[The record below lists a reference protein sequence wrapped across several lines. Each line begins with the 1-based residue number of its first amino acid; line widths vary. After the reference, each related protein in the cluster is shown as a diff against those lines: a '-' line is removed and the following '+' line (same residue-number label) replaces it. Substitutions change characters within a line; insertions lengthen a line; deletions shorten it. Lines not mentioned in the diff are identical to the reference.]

1 MNALL
6 VFVLVVI
13 EKRWLHKAN
22 CERQIMSLWGKSFL
36 RMRATSGLLL
46 LFVVFYP
53 CISGAATAKASWQAE
68 WKKTVEAAE
77 KEGKLAL
84 VAPPGDLWRKAL
96 LGFQEDYPKI
106 RVDLLAIPG
115 RDFRPRL
122 QQERQAGLYL
132 WDARVGGPS
141 ETYEWRDKNII
152 VPVRPL
158 LLLPEVLDESKY
170 IRGHLE
176 FADKTNQ
183 YTLMLVL
190 NMSKNVYINRD
201 QISEKDLNS
210 PKELTQP
217 RWKGKIAINDPRGGA
232 GLGALTVL
240 NKKYGEELVKGLL
253 SKQDLVV
260 AADYRQIGEWVV
272 RGRYPIVLGLTN
284 ESLRPF
290 TNEGVGLNVKPLSGL
305 ASLSV
310 GFGSVQVFE
319 RAPHAAAA
327 KVFVNWIMTRKAQE
341 RLAKIVGE
349 NSLRNDVPP
358 GDPDEKV
365 DPAEVENDP
374 PHQAEVVV
382 EIRRQTS
389 ALAKKLLAK

>member
-1 MNALL
+1 
-6 VFVLVVI
+6 
-13 EKRWLHKAN
+13 
-22 CERQIMSLWGKSFL
+22 MSLWGKSFIKITFSPSPFNSL
-36 RMRATSGLLL
+36 RVLSGLLL
-46 LFVVFYP
+46 FFLVVHP
-53 CISGAATAKASWQAE
+53 TVSLAAAAKSTWQAE

-84 VAPPGDLWRKAL
+84 VTPPGDLWRKAL

-170 IRGHLE
+170 IRGRLE

-183 YTLMLVL
+183 YTLMMVL
-190 NMSKNVYINRD
+190 NMSRNIYINRD
-201 QISEKDLNS
+201 QISEKDLSS
-210 PKELTQP
+210 PKELIQP

-240 NKKYGEELVKGLL
+240 NTKYGEELVKELL
-253 SKQDLVV
+253 TKQDLVV

-290 TNEGVGLNVKPLSGL
+290 TNEGVGLNVKPLTGL

-327 KVFVNWIMTRKAQE
+327 KVFVNWVMTRKAQE
-341 RLAKIVGE
+341 RIAKIVGE
-349 NSLRNDVPP
+349 NSLRIDVPP
-358 GDPDEKV
+358 GDPAEKA
-365 DPAEVENDP
+365 DPAEVGNDP
-374 PHQAEVVV
+374 PAQAEAVVD
-382 EIRRQTS
+382 IRRHTLD
-389 ALAKKLLAK
+389 LARKLLAK